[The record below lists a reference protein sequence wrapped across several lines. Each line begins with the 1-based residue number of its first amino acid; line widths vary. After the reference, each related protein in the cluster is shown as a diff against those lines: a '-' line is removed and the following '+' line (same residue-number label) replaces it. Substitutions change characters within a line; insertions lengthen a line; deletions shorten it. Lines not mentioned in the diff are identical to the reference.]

1 MRGPRLHIPGT
12 PGRNK
17 SLGFVCGGRREVSQH
32 RSSSC
37 IALSAHLYNRWLRQP
52 PALWAP
58 PPLLR
63 TPQNVSLPP
72 RAEAKRLLQIN
83 FFLKVNGQHI
93 LAKRNSAFWRAPAM
107 YTDNQRIIS

>member
-37 IALSAHLYNRWLRQP
+37 IALSAHLYNRWLHQP
-52 PALWAP
+52 RPLPCGRCP
-58 PPLLR
+58 PYSTHPR
-63 TPQNVSLPP
+63 MFHSLPEP
-72 RAEAKRLLQIN
+72 K
-83 FFLKVNGQHI
+83 LKGSS
-93 LAKRNSAFWRAPAM
+93 R
-107 YTDNQRIIS
+107 